1 MVVYRGFQAMMV
13 ETRTFH

>member
-13 ETRTFH
+13 ETHTFH